1 MKKTIT
7 YLILLISFVLQ
18 AQEKDKFLP
27 QGNEKFA
34 DKNYA
39 EAEADYR
46 LSQSKFK
53 KKSIAS
59 YNLGTAIYRQNQ
71 TAEAKYQFVKAIK
84 DAKTKAENIRHFI
97 I

>member
-1 MKKTIT
+1 MKKYIVFC
-7 YLILLISFVLQ
+7 LILISFVVK

-39 EAEADYR
+39 DAEADYR
-46 LSQSKFK
+46 LSQASSKR
-53 KKSIAS
+53 
-59 YNLGTAIYRQNQ
+59 NLLLP
-71 TAEAKYQFVKAIK
+71 
-84 DAKTKAENIRHFI
+84 I